1 MTWTPLRTHSG
12 ANRRAISLPV
22 GGIGTGTV
30 GFGGR
35 GQLRDWELE
44 NHPAKGLRCDG
55 TFLACRVQ
63 EDGRPPD
70 AFLLEGELFDDEI
83 EGALGSPVPVSGLK
97 RLEEACFEATYP
109 FGRVRLRDRHVPLL
123 CSVEA
128 WNPLVPGDAEASG
141 LPIAALDITL
151 TSTSARPID
160 ASIMLSF
167 EALVGHRLR
176 ERRDGGGSLPFIEA
190 ATGEEMAT
198 LLAGDRGLD
207 ERDEEW
213 GTLAAAVLGPQTYGG
228 KQWRIGRWNQG
239 LTEMWETFLA
249 RGEPGDG
256 LFHSAPGEALSGC
269 LGAHRHLTPLSSA
282 TVRFVVGWHFPN
294 RRAWI
299 WGGPGPRGG
308 SGPEVV
314 GNHYCVSRRDA
325 LDAVRQ
331 AIPRLLDLR
340 ARTEAF
346 VASVTGSDLAAAV
359 KEAALSN
366 LSTLRTQTFFRTA
379 DGRPYGW
386 EGCLDDAGSCLGS
399 CTHVWNYEYA
409 TAYLFPD
416 LAREMRRIEFQFST
430 SDAGAMSFRTLLPLE
445 ERAQAFGLAAADGQF
460 GRLISL
466 YREWRSSG
474 DDGFLRD
481 LWPAARRALAFAW
494 LPGSWDADQD
504 GVAEGCL
511 HNTMDVEYYGPTPI
525 IQSWYLGALGAMAE
539 MARRCGDSPFAETCE
554 RLQRRGA
561 TWTDA
566 HLFNGRYYVQEIRPP
581 HDFASLRPEVRHPSM
596 GAEQLHD
603 PEFQIGNGCQIDQ
616 LVGDAA
622 ARLAGLPS
630 VFDPVH
636 VTSALRAVH
645 EENYVARAGWWSNP
659 MRTFFTNRDEGHVVC
674 SYPEGLPAHPMP
686 YWSEVMTGFEY
697 SYALSL
703 IQDGQREFAEWVVST
718 IRNRYDG
725 RTRSP
730 FDEAECGHHYA
741 RAMASWGLVPAII
754 GFDYDGRTGTLKL
767 AADAPRG
774 RWPWAVN
781 GAWGAVEVGEDIR
794 FAVHGGS
801 LGVSSLRRGDRELRL
816 SAIGPLGAGAAVT
829 AS

>member
-1 MTWTPLRTHSG
+1 MPAHAMGTRSGSSRTPGPLPTYNGNVMTWTPLRTHSG

-44 NHPAKGLRCDG
+44 NHPAKGLRCEG

-109 FGRVRLRDRHVPLL
+109 FGRVRLRDGHVPLL

-228 KQWRIGRWNQG
+228 AQWRIGRWNQG
-239 LTEMWETFLA
+239 LTAMWETFLA

-481 LWPAARRALAFAW
+481 LWPAGARWRSRGC
-494 LPGSWDADQD
+494 PGA
-504 GVAEGCL
+504 G
-511 HNTMDVEYYGPTPI
+511 TPT
-525 IQSWYLGALGAMAE
+525 
-539 MARRCGDSPFAETCE
+539 R
-554 RLQRRGA
+554 
-561 TWTDA
+561 
-566 HLFNGRYYVQEIRPP
+566 
-581 HDFASLRPEVRHPSM
+581 
-596 GAEQLHD
+596 
-603 PEFQIGNGCQIDQ
+603 
-616 LVGDAA
+616 
-622 ARLAGLPS
+622 
-630 VFDPVH
+630 
-636 VTSALRAVH
+636 
-645 EENYVARAGWWSNP
+645 
-659 MRTFFTNRDEGHVVC
+659 
-674 SYPEGLPAHPMP
+674 
-686 YWSEVMTGFEY
+686 
-697 SYALSL
+697 
-703 IQDGQREFAEWVVST
+703 
-718 IRNRYDG
+718 
-725 RTRSP
+725 
-730 FDEAECGHHYA
+730 
-741 RAMASWGLVPAII
+741 MASPRAASTTRWMSSTTVRPRS
-754 GFDYDGRTGTLKL
+754 FRVGTW
-767 AADAPRG
+767 ARSAPWR
-774 RWPWAVN
+774 RW
-781 GAWGAVEVGEDIR
+781 
-794 FAVHGGS
+794 H
-801 LGVSSLRRGDRELRL
+801 
-816 SAIGPLGAGAAVT
+816 AGAATVRSPKPASACRGEARPGPTLTSSMAATTSRRSARHMISHPFDRRSGTPRWARNSCTIPSSRSGT
-829 AS
+829 AAR